1 MSETTRPDL
10 FLFKANDLLKA
21 LNQASSQAQFPRKL
35 RVLLIDE
42 SRERAD
48 ILREQLLDAGVGTVI
63 CFQDTI
69 GLLDKVLQL
78 KPDLVLA
85 EIDSPQRDTI
95 EQLTSVTNRLPVMLV
110 ANDRSKEAI
119 NAAMKAGVA
128 SYVVDSVKPEQIQPA
143 IDIAIATFRRLRS
156 LRKELDTAQNNS
168 QQRATIDK
176 AKRLLI
182 KQYDYTEN
190 DAYRALQKLAMDT
203 NRKLVEVAADL
214 ERFSKIFH

>member
-1 MSETTRPDL
+1 
-10 FLFKANDLLKA
+10 
-21 LNQASSQAQFPRKL
+21 
-35 RVLLIDE
+35 LIDE

>member
-1 MSETTRPDL
+1 
-10 FLFKANDLLKA
+10 LKA
-21 LNQASSQAQFPRKL
+21 LNPVPSQDHFPRKL

-42 SRERAD
+42 SRERAE
-48 ILREQLLDAGVGTVI
+48 ILREQLLDAGVGMVI
-63 CFQDTI
+63 CFENTI

-110 ANDRSKEAI
+110 ANDRSKQAI
-119 NAAMKAGVA
+119 DAAMKAGVA
-128 SYVVDSVKPEQIQPA
+128 SYMVDGVQPEQIQPA

-156 LRKELDTAQNNS
+156 LRKEMDSVRNDVQ
-168 QQRATIDK
+168 QQRIIKK
-176 AKRLLI
+176 AKKFLI
-182 KQYDYTEN
+182 KQHDYSDA

-203 NRKLVEVAADL
+203 NRKMVEVAADL
-214 ERFSKIFH
+214 ERFSKLFV